1 MEEQVSSL
9 TVNQL
14 MQNYGEWR
22 RFLITLGESFSPSLK
37 RWLEDWR
44 DWEAKISPREDLRG
58 HLRAAHY
65 RGWMDR
71 DSMVHGS
78 LGSLDTPQPAKPKK
92 ATRKRAPRKK
102 AGKKDD

>member
-1 MEEQVSSL
+1 MPEKIESL

-14 MQNYGEWR
+14 MMHLGEWR
-22 RFLITLGESFSPSLK
+22 RFLVTLGEDFSPILL
-37 RWLEDWR
+37 RWLKDWR

-71 DSMVHGS
+71 EPFTETQTAKDPEK
-78 LGSLDTPQPAKPKK
+78 PQPPKKPRKK
-92 ATRKRAPRKK
+92 ATRKK
-102 AGKKDD
+102 ATGKDKG